1 MNIHNSFSIRVDELQ
16 WCKTGISSVVTY
28 LCKWELTTNGS
39 EDSSLQYSRVLK
51 SPKYRYNKNIKKIM
65 HGKVSTTDKMH
76 YSLPFGFKCF
86 NLHNVHFKIESKLTL
101 LLLFNFLFFFTRFTS
116 HLWVYF
122 KIYIQLGHLA
132 VGTPTRNTSGWLT
145 LCHLPPLPQRVQW
158 WEHWSVLRSGRLCSA
173 LHLWSSWPGDR
184 TDRNN
189 INISYNHQN
198 RSIFFTFFVWN

>member
-86 NLHNVHFKIESKLTL
+86 NLHNVNFKIERKLTL
-101 LLLFNFLFFFTRFTS
+101 FYYIYFFLPGLHPICDYISKSIVNWGIQQWERLLGT
-116 HLWVYF
+116 HLGDLLCV
-122 KIYIQLGHLA
+122 
-132 VGTPTRNTSGWLT
+132 V
-145 LCHLPPLPQRVQW
+145 CHLYLSGCSDGSIGVSCGWVVCVQ
-158 WEHWSVLRSGRLCSA
+158 L
-173 LHLWSSWPGDR
+173 
-184 TDRNN
+184 
-189 INISYNHQN
+189 
-198 RSIFFTFFVWN
+198 SICGAHDLGIAQTETI